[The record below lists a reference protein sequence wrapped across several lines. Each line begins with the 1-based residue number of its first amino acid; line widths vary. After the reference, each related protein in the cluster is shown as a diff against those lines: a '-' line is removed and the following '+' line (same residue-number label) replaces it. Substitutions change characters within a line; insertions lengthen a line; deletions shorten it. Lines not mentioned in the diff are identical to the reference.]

1 MKKII
6 TSVLLSIIS
15 VVGFPQTVRIANS
28 NPGAVSGV
36 NVYTGGTSINQAITA
51 SANGDIVYVVPSSIV
66 YNEARFDG
74 KNVTLIG
81 GGFNPDKPGAARSTL
96 SSVYLNANNVRLSG
110 LVINSA
116 LNIPGA
122 FNNIMIDKCRLG
134 HLTDGSGGSAK
145 GNLIIQNCIIGE
157 FGQSGGAAVYVGI
170 GSSGV
175 RISNNIIYIPSINGS
190 GIDRLN
196 NAIIENNVFIGNV
209 SGATVPAFRDVTNS
223 DIRSNIFYAVRTNIT
238 VGTFTGNVQQFNL
251 SFDASDNTFLTTNG
265 NTSVS
270 NIIGQNP
277 LFVNHPVGTAHSF
290 TYDTHLQATS
300 PAKGTGQ
307 GGIDMGIYGGA
318 TPFDPFGTSLPIV
331 QTIIAPG
338 SVVQGTNMNV
348 QVKGKG
354 N

>member
-6 TSVLLSIIS
+6 TIIGALAIAIAGLS
-15 VVGFPQTVRIANS
+15 QTIRIANS

-36 NVYTGGTSINQAITA
+36 NVYTGGTSITQAITA

-74 KNVTLIG
+74 KNVTVIG

-116 LNIPGA
+116 LNIPGP
-122 FNNIMIDKCRLG
+122 FNNIMIDKCRFG
-134 HLTDGSGGSAK
+134 HLTDGTGGAAK
-145 GNLIIQNCIIGE
+145 GNLVIQNCIIGE
-157 FGQSGGAAVYVGI
+157 FGQSGGAAIYVGI

-175 RISNNIIYIPSINGS
+175 RISNNVIYIPSVNAS
-190 GIDRLN
+190 GINLLN
-196 NAIIENNVFIGNV
+196 NGIIENNVFIGNV
-209 SGATVPAFRDVTNS
+209 SGATVSAFRDVTNS
-223 DIRSNIFYAVRTNIT
+223 DIKSNIFYAVRTNIT

-251 SFDASDNTFLTTNG
+251 SFDASDNTFVTING

-300 PAKGTGQ
+300 PAKGTGL

-338 SVVQGTNMNV
+338 TVVQGTNMNV

>member
-6 TSVLLSIIS
+6 TSTLSLIIS
-15 VVGFPQTVRIANS
+15 VVGFSQTIRIANS

-36 NVYTGGTSINQAITA
+36 NVYTGVTSINQAITA

-66 YNEARFDG
+66 YSQARFDG
-74 KNVTLIG
+74 KNVTVMG

-96 SSVYLNANNVRLSG
+96 NSVYLNANNVRLSG
-110 LVINSA
+110 LVINSG
-116 LNIPGA
+116 LDIPGA
-122 FNNIMIDKCRLG
+122 FNNIMIDKCRFG
-134 HLTDGSGGSAK
+134 NLTDGTGGSAK
-145 GNLIIQNCIIGE
+145 GNVIIQNCIIGE
-157 FGQSGGAAVYVGI
+157 AGAGGGASIYVGI

-175 RISNNIIYIPSINGS
+175 RISNNIIYLPSSNGS
-190 GIDRLN
+190 GIDRVN
-196 NAIIENNVFIGNV
+196 NGIIENNVFVGNV
-209 SGATVPAFRDVTNS
+209 SGGTIPAFRDVTNS
-223 DIRSNIFYAVRTNIT
+223 DIKNNIFYAVKTNIT

-251 SFDASDNTFLTTNG
+251 TFDASDNTFSTING
-265 NTSVS
+265 NTSIS

-277 LFVNHPVGTAHSF
+277 LFVNHLFGTAHSF
-290 TYDTHLQATS
+290 TYNTHLQTTS